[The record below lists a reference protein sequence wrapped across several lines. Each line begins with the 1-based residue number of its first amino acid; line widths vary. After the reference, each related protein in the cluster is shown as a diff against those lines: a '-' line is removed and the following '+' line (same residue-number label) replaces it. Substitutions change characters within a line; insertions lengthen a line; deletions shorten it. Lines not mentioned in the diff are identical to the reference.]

1 MTHRVDPIESAR
13 HTASILVAAMYPD
26 GPPPGASQEV
36 LGEWIRQQV
45 DAGRDEHA
53 VAQAARLDV
62 ATVRRILGE
71 RST

>member
-13 HTASILVAAMYPD
+13 AASILVAAMYPD